1 MLFAGALVFSI
12 LLYLGD
18 EVPWFI
24 SVLGG
29 AMSSLCL
36 VALGFYWIGTSTY
49 PEMGWVF
56 LLWGAVNL
64 ILMLV
69 VIFGAF
75 GVVQRRD
82 RYERER
88 EDPFE

>member
-1 MLFAGALVFSI
+1 MLFAGALVFSV
-12 LLYLGD
+12 LLYFGE

-36 VALGFYWIGTSTY
+36 VSLGFYWIGTGTY
-49 PEMGWVF
+49 PEMGWIF
-56 LLWGAVNL
+56 LLWSAVNL
-64 ILMLV
+64 ILSFV

-75 GVVQRRD
+75 GVAPQRG
-82 RYERER
+82 RYEKDKD
-88 EDPFE
+88 DPFE